1 MSPLCDNDEIA
12 RRYKKIV
19 CDENHEN
26 VVRFE
31 DSAQERELSGGRHSS
46 GPATGLAA
54 GAAMGY
60 PRS

>member
-1 MSPLCDNDEIA
+1 MSPLCDSEKIA
-12 RRYKKIV
+12 RRYKTIV
-19 CDENHEN
+19 CDENHEG
-26 VVRFE
+26 VVRLE
-31 DSAQERELSGGRHSS
+31 NSAQERELSGSRHSN